1 MKIISHFIY
10 LCQLIITGVSTLC
23 YKINLG
29 THLFSRIDLPTAKQ
43 AVVITSQVF
52 ILKVDFM
59 MCSEK
64 NKRDYNNNKIQITA
78 AIL

>member
-1 MKIISHFIY
+1 MKIISNFIY
-10 LCQLIITGVSTLC
+10 LCQLIVTGVSTLC
-23 YKINLG
+23 YKISLG
-29 THLFSRIDLPTAKQ
+29 THLFLRIDLPTAKQ

-64 NKRDYNNNKIQITA
+64 NKRDYNNKKM
-78 AIL
+78 